1 MNFLEAEV
9 PNFGKVIITHTCFET
24 ISRYRQLENMPE
36 TGGSLVGYLRS
47 DDVWVIAKAMEPSP
61 KNKAGRY
68 WLQSCLGAAQRF
80 VDMFFKQTDGALN
93 YIGEWHT
100 HPEEDPNPSPKDFK
114 MMDDI
119 LINGK
124 IATGF
129 VFGLI
134 LGDTGKLCLWH
145 QDRSSHWVTPIKVP
159 PLFLPASF

>member
-68 WLQSCLGAAQRF
+68 LS
-80 VDMFFKQTDGALN
+80 
-93 YIGEWHT
+93 
-100 HPEEDPNPSPKDFK
+100 
-114 MMDDI
+114 
-119 LINGK
+119 LIH
-124 IATGF
+124 I
-129 VFGLI
+129 
-134 LGDTGKLCLWH
+134 
-145 QDRSSHWVTPIKVP
+145 
-159 PLFLPASF
+159 